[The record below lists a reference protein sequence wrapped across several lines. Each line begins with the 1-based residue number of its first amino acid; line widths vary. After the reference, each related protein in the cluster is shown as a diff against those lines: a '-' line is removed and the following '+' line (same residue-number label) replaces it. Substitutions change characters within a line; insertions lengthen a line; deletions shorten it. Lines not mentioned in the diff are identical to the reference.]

1 MLTRVASVFRAVWRG
16 VAGFLR
22 SFRDL
27 ARRRFTIMLIP
38 HSERKGVNFQLNAF
52 VLTTVVAIV
61 LLVVLGFFYYSTV
74 YTGAARLAGDSS
86 RDLQQTDE
94 QLELVLTELSEV
106 IRVAQVFDQ
115 TLEETLQRLELS
127 NGPQDE
133 QQRIGAGDLSEFSDL
148 QEIAADELAEIRE
161 LQSIA
166 SMLQS
171 SLEPLD
177 RIRESIQSQKA
188 LLADLPNYW
197 PVSGG
202 RGRIT
207 RAFGPNIHPITNEW
221 FLSKGVEITDSVGVP
236 VVASANGKVTEL
248 GFDPSYG
255 LYVWIRHKYGFRT
268 RYSHMQTITVSEG
281 EEVFQGQRIGTL
293 GSSGTATEPY
303 LDFQIWLGTDV
314 VDPAAFLQISHAPMR
329 VLSSR

>member
-1 MLTRVASVFRAVWRG
+1 
-16 VAGFLR
+16 
-22 SFRDL
+22 
-27 ARRRFTIMLIP
+27 MLIP

-52 VLTTVVAIV
+52 VLAGMLAIV

-86 RDLQQTDE
+86 RDLQQTDQ
-94 QLELVLTELSEV
+94 QLELVLAELAEV

-115 TLEETLQRLELS
+115 TLDHTLERLELS
-127 NGPQDE
+127 NGPRDE
-133 QQRIGAGDLSEFSDL
+133 ETRVGAGDLSELSDL

-166 SMLQS
+166 SMLES

-177 RIRESIQSQKA
+177 RIREAVKSQKA

-197 PVSGG
+197 PVSAG

-207 RAFGPNIHPITNEW
+207 RHFGPNIHPITNEW

-248 GFDPSYG
+248 GFDPNYG

-329 VLSSR
+329 VLSGR